1 MITITDKSHCSGCTA
16 CYTACPKHAI
26 TMIPDELGFK
36 YPSVNKELC
45 VECGIC
51 VKVCSFCNPK
61 LNDNPKCIYA
71 ARNLE
76 IKEII
81 SSRSGALFP
90 ELYKTIIKENGVV
103 FGAAFDE
110 SLLVKHKAATVEDEC
125 ISFKGSKY
133 VQSEMGDTFQSVIT
147 NLKDGKKVLFS
158 GTPCQVSGLLSVVP
172 SNLQK
177 SLYTVDIICH
187 GTPSPRLYKDYL
199 TYIENRNG
207 SKVISF
213 NFRDK
218 SVNGWHDHKESAI
231 LENGDKIVDT
241 SYTRLFYTNC
251 FFRESCYVCPFAS
264 VHRVSDITLGDLWGW
279 ENIDKTLN
287 DDDRGVSLVFINDD
301 KGVRLLDNAKVGIWI
316 QQVELK
322 QCLQRNLIEPTPL
335 PYYKKDLIK
344 RYLSKG
350 IENVINFVLHPAIGQ
365 RIIRKLKKIWTK

>member
-1 MITITDKSHCSGCTA
+1 MITITDKSQCSGCTA

-45 VECGIC
+45 IECGIC

-90 ELYKTIIKENGVV
+90 ELYKAIIKENGVV

-110 SLLVKHKAATVEDEC
+110 SLLVKHKAATVVDEC

-158 GTPCQVSGLLSVVP
+158 GTPCQISGLLSVVP

-287 DDDRGVSLVFINDD
+287 DDDRGVSLVFINNDR
-301 KGVRLLDNAKVGIWI
+301 GVRLLDNAKVSIWI

-322 QCLQRNLIEPTPL
+322 QCLQRNLIEPTPV

-350 IENVINFVLHPAIGQ
+350 IEDVLNYVLHPTIVQ
-365 RIIRKLKKIWTK
+365 RIIRKVNKIWTK

>member
-287 DDDRGVSLVFINDD
+287 DDARGVSLVFINDD
-301 KGVRLLDNAKVGIWI
+301 KGERLLDNAKVGIRI